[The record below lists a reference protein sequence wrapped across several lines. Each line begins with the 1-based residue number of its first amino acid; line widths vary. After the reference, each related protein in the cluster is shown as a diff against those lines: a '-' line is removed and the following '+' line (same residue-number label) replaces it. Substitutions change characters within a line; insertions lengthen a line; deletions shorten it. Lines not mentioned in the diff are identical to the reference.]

1 VPLYVLFGGGWP
13 FGQALGVGLGGQ
25 VKEEIGL
32 KILVLNSGS
41 SSLKYKLFD
50 MVHRSE
56 IASGLVERIGM
67 ADVVGRLV
75 HKVPGMD
82 AFIVEQPMPNH
93 RIALKLVLDTLVDSD
108 RGVIES
114 LDEIAAVGH
123 RVLHGKDA
131 FKESVIVDNEI
142 LATLKSFI
150 DLGPLHMPANTMG
163 IESCMSLM
171 EGVPQVAVFDTAFHQ
186 TMPKKAYLY
195 AVPRKLSDEFGVRR
209 YGFHGTSHRYVSR
222 RTAEILGKPLESL
235 KMITM
240 HLGNGSSAAAIKDG
254 KVIDTSM
261 GFTPL
266 EGFVMGT
273 RCGDMDPAIVPY
285 IQQKLGLSSAEVDNY
300 MNKQCGLLGMSGV
313 SSDMREIQ
321 KAIEEGNEFAKD
333 AYDVFIYRLIKYVGA
348 YFAAM
353 GGLDVLVFTAGIGEN
368 DWLVRRHVCEGLAA
382 FGVKIDVAKN
392 EGLRGKEETLSTPDS
407 KVQVLL
413 VPTNEELMIA
423 MDAYDLVKDR

>member
-1 VPLYVLFGGGWP
+1 VCEL
-13 FGQALGVGLGGQ
+13 VGS
-25 VKEEIGL
+25 VKEEMGL

-50 MVHRSE
+50 MEHRSVM
-56 IASGLVERIGM
+56 ASGLVERIGM
-67 ADVVGRLV
+67 SDANGRLV
-75 HKVPGMD
+75 HKVPGRD
-82 AFIVEQPMPNH
+82 DYRIEQPMPDH
-93 RIALKLVLDTLVDSD
+93 KVALKLVIDTLIDRD
-108 RGVIES
+108 RGVIRS

-131 FKESVIVDNEI
+131 FKESVIVDDKVLE
-142 LATLKSFI
+142 TLKSFI
-150 DLGPLHMPANTMG
+150 DLGPLHMPANIMG
-163 IESCMSLM
+163 IESCMALM
-171 EGVPQVAVFDTAFHQ
+171 HGIPQVAVFDTAFHQ

-195 AVPRKLSDEFGVRR
+195 AVPRRLCDEFGVRR
-209 YGFHGTSHRYVSR
+209 YGFHGTSHRYVSMR
-222 RTAEILGKPLESL
+222 AAEILGKPLEGL
-235 KMITM
+235 KMITL

-285 IQQKLGLSSAEVDNY
+285 IQQKLGLSSAEVDAF
-300 MNKQCGLLGMSGV
+300 MNRQCGLLGLSGV

-321 KAIEEGNEFAKD
+321 KAISEGNELAKD

-368 DWLVRRHVCEGLAA
+368 DWLVRQHVCEGLAA
-382 FGVKIDVAKN
+382 LGVKIDVEKN
-392 EGLRGKEETLSTPDS
+392 TGLKGKEEILSTPDS
-407 KVQVLL
+407 KVLVML

-423 MDAYDLVKDR
+423 MDAYNLVRNLRPASSARR